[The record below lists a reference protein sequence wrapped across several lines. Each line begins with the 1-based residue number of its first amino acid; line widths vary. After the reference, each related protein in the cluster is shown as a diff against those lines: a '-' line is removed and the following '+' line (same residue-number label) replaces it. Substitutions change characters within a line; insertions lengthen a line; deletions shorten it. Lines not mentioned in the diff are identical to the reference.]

1 MNLIK
6 KHDSYIIVL
15 TIIVALLLSELPL
28 PAVIAPYQP
37 EWVILVLIYWSMAL
51 PERIGVGSA
60 WFTGLLLDVLRDTL
74 LGQYALAFALTV
86 FITSRLYQRIRN
98 FPLQQQVITI
108 FILMLIHT
116 SLVIWI
122 KALSGL
128 NVNFSMALVPALIS
142 ALFWPVVYIILR
154 SVRRTY
160 HIT

>member
-1 MNLIK
+1 MKLIK
-6 KHDSYIIVL
+6 KHDSYIIIL
-15 TIIVALLLSELPL
+15 TIIIALLLSELPL

-86 FITSRLYQRIRN
+86 FITSKLYQRIRN

-108 FILMLIHT
+108 FILMLIHI
-116 SLVIWI
+116 SLIIWI
-122 KALSGL
+122 KALSGI
-128 NVNFSMALVPALIS
+128 NVNFSMALIPSFIS

-160 HIT
+160 HLT